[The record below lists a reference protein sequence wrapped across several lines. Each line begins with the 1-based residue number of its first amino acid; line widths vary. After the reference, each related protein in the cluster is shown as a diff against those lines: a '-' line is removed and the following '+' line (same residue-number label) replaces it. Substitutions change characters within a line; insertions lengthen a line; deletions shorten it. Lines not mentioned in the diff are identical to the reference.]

1 MTEIVNLKPE
11 QTGYDKPFMDNEE
24 KGLPN
29 IQDIPLSMIDD
40 APYHTF
46 QVRLDE
52 DMERLVESIRERGV
66 IVPVILREKK
76 DGRYELVSGHRR
88 KKACEILGLS
98 TLKAEIKN
106 LTRDEAIILM
116 VDSNLQR
123 STILPSEK
131 AFSYKAKLDAMK
143 RQAGRPSKLSTV
155 NYSPVGNNLQGVTS
169 SDIMAKE
176 VGDSKNTIFR
186 YIRLTEL
193 IPQLLKMVDNEKIAL
208 RPAVEISYLKKEEQ
222 ETLYNA
228 ITYADATPSHAQTI
242 IMRKYSKE
250 GTLSPEAIEVML
262 NEEKPN
268 QKEKI
273 CFRADR
279 LRKFIPDSVPYE
291 KTEAYVMM
299 ALDYYQHHLEQMK
312 ECDR

>member
-11 QTGYDKPFMDNEE
+11 QTGYDKPFMDNED
-24 KGLPN
+24 KGLPK
-29 IQDIPLSMIDD
+29 IHDIPLSMIDD

-52 DMERLVESIRERGV
+52 DMERLVDSIRERGV
-66 IVPVILREKK
+66 IVPVILREKN

-88 KKACEILGLS
+88 KKACEIAGLS
-98 TLKAEIKN
+98 TLKAEIRD
-106 LTRDEAIILM
+106 LSRDEAIILM

-143 RQAGRPSKLSTV
+143 RQGMRTDLTC
-155 NYSPVGNNLQGVTS
+155 SPVGNKLRGVKS
-169 SDIMAKE
+169 CNIMAME

-193 IPQLLKMVDNEKIAL
+193 IPQLLKMVDNEQIAL

-222 ETLYNA
+222 EALYNA
-228 ITYADATPSHAQTI
+228 ITYADATPSHAQAI

-250 GTLSPEAIEVML
+250 GTLSPEVIEVML

-273 CFRADR
+273 SFCADK
-279 LRKFIPDSVPYE
+279 LRKFIPDNIPYE

>member
-11 QTGYDKPFMDNEE
+11 QTGYDKPFIDNEE
-24 KGLPN
+24 KGLPK
-29 IQDIPLSMIDD
+29 IYDIPLSMIDD

-52 DMERLVESIRERGV
+52 DMERLVDSIRERGV
-66 IVPVILREKK
+66 IVPVILREKN

-88 KKACEILGLS
+88 KKACEIAGLS
-98 TLKAEIKN
+98 TLKAEIKD

-131 AFSYKAKLDAMK
+131 AFSYKARFEAMK
-143 RQAGRPSKLSTV
+143 RQGQRSDL
-155 NYSPVGNNLQGVTS
+155 TS
-169 SDIMAKE
+169 SPLGTKLRTAE
-176 VGDSKNTIFR
+176 ELASVVGDSRNQIHR
-186 YIRLTEL
+186 YIRLTQL

-222 ETLYNA
+222 EALYNA

-250 GTLSPEAIEVML
+250 GTLSSEVIKVML

-268 QKEKI
+268 QKERF

-279 LRKFIPDSVPYE
+279 LRKFIPDNVPYE

>member
-11 QTGYDKPFMDNEE
+11 QTGYDKPFMDKEEREE
-24 KGLPN
+24 KGLPK
-29 IQDIPLSMIDD
+29 IHDIPLSMIDD

-52 DMERLVESIRERGV
+52 DMERLVDSIRERGV

-98 TLKAEIKN
+98 TLKAEIRD

-123 STILPSEK
+123 SIILPSEK

-143 RQAGRPSKLSTV
+143 RQGMRRDLTSAPLGPKFGSRSNIELAETV
-155 NYSPVGNNLQGVTS
+155 N
-169 SDIMAKE
+169 E
-176 VGDSKNTIFR
+176 SKTQVQR
-186 YIRLTEL
+186 YIRLTQL
-193 IPQLLKMVDNEKIAL
+193 IPQILKMVDNEKIAL

-222 ETLYNA
+222 EALYNA

-250 GTLSPEAIEVML
+250 GTLSSEVIKVML

-268 QKEKI
+268 QKERF
-273 CFRADR
+273 CFRADK
-279 LRKFIPDSVPYE
+279 LRKFIPDNVPYE

>member
-11 QTGYDKPFMDNEE
+11 QTGYDKPFMDKEE
-24 KGLPN
+24 KGLPK
-29 IQDIPLSMIDD
+29 IHDIPLSMIDD

-52 DMERLVESIRERGV
+52 DMDRLVDSIRERGV

-98 TLKAEIKN
+98 TLMAEIRD

-143 RQAGRPSKLSTV
+143 RLPGRPRE
-155 NYSPVGNNLQGVTS
+155 NAAPVGPHFKVRSNLQLAT
-169 SDIMAKE
+169 D
-176 VGDSKNTIFR
+176 VGESKTQIQR
-186 YIRLTEL
+186 YIRLTQL

-222 ETLYNA
+222 EALYNA

-250 GTLSPEAIEVML
+250 GTLSSEVIKVML

-268 QKEKI
+268 QKERF
-273 CFRADR
+273 CFRADK
-279 LRKFIPDSVPYE
+279 LRKFIPDNVPYE

>member
-11 QTGYDKPFMDNEE
+11 QTGYDNPFMDNEE
-24 KGLPN
+24 KGLPK

-52 DMERLVESIRERGV
+52 DMERLVDSIRERGV

-143 RQAGRPSKLSTV
+143 RQGMRRDLTCA
-155 NYSPVGNNLQGVTS
+155 PVEHKS
-169 SDIMAKE
+169 
-176 VGDSKNTIFR
+176 VGMKSRDVIAFQTGESREQIRR
-186 YIRLTEL
+186 YIRLTQL

-222 ETLYNA
+222 EALYNA

-250 GTLSPEAIEVML
+250 GTLSSEVIKVML

-268 QKEKI
+268 QRERF

-279 LRKFIPDSVPYE
+279 LRKFIPDNVPYE
-291 KTEAYVMM
+291 KAEAYVMM

>member
-11 QTGYDKPFMDNEE
+11 QTGYDKPFMDNKE
-24 KGLPN
+24 KGLPK
-29 IQDIPLSMIDD
+29 IQDIPLSIIDD

-52 DMERLVESIRERGV
+52 DMDRLVGSIRERGV

-88 KKACEILGLS
+88 KKACEIAGLS
-98 TLKAEIKN
+98 TLKAEIRD

-143 RQAGRPSKLSTV
+143 RQGMRRDLTSAPLGPKFGSRSNIELAETVSESKTQV
-155 NYSPVGNNLQGVTS
+155 Q
-169 SDIMAKE
+169 
-176 VGDSKNTIFR
+176 R

-193 IPQLLKMVDNEKIAL
+193 IPQLLKMVDNEQIAL

-222 ETLYNA
+222 ETLYSA
-228 ITYADATPSHAQTI
+228 ITFADATPSHAQTI

-250 GTLSPEAIEVML
+250 GTLSPEVIEVML

-273 CFRADR
+273 SFRADR

>member
-11 QTGYDKPFMDNEE
+11 QTGYDKAFMDDEE
-24 KGLPN
+24 KGLPK
-29 IQDIPLSMIDD
+29 IHDIPLSMIDD

-52 DMERLVESIRERGV
+52 DMERLVDSIRERGV

-88 KKACEILGLS
+88 KKACEIVGLS
-98 TLKAEIKN
+98 TLKAEIRD
-106 LTRDEAIILM
+106 LSRDEAIILM

-143 RQAGRPSKLSTV
+143 RQGMRRDLTSAPLGPKFGSRSNIELAETV
-155 NYSPVGNNLQGVTS
+155 N
-169 SDIMAKE
+169 E
-176 VGDSKNTIFR
+176 SKTQVQR
-186 YIRLTEL
+186 YIRLTQL

-222 ETLYNA
+222 EALYNA

-250 GTLSPEAIEVML
+250 GTLSPEVIDVML
-262 NEEKPN
+262 NDEKPN
-268 QKEKI
+268 QKEKF
-273 CFRADR
+273 CFRADK
-279 LRKFIPDSVPYE
+279 LRKLIPDSVPYE

-299 ALDYYQHHLEQMK
+299 ALDYYQHHLEQTK
-312 ECDR
+312 GCER